1 MSRTQVAVLLYA
13 VLILSV
19 ICVAQSTSQKQGAPF
34 NSSAQSSG
42 AAVSCES
49 LSSLSLPNTT
59 VTLAQSIPRG
69 TFVLPGV
76 AAAEQP
82 KSSLEAMPTFC
93 RVAATLKPTNDSNIK
108 IEVWLPTEKWN
119 GKFHAVGN
127 GGWAGQIS
135 TRAMIVPLTQ
145 GYATAS
151 TDTGHEGT
159 GASFALGHPEKLVD
173 YSYRAVHEMTVSAKL
188 IIAAYH
194 GKAVG
199 LSYWSGCSLGGQQG
213 LKAAQLYP
221 ADFDG
226 IIAGAPTY
234 NRTHLHA
241 WQMYMGQLALSDDK
255 ARSIPPSKYS
265 FLHTAVLAACDAA
278 DGVKDGLLSDPR
290 RCKFDPALLRC
301 TAGDSEQCL
310 TDPQVQM
317 AKQMYAPTVNPRTGR
332 IIYPG
337 VAAGSELAWGPLV
350 GGPQPFPLA
359 TDLFKYVVHQ
369 NPNWDWRNFNL
380 SHDTAVADERYKAT
394 LNAENADLRAFRAR
408 GGKLLIWHGWA
419 DSSVPPQNTIE
430 YYNSVMRVVGP
441 KAGDFIKLFMV
452 PGMGHC
458 RGGTGPNQFNALA
471 ALERWREAGIAPNQ
485 LTASRVT
492 DNQVDMT
499 RPLCPYPQVAQYK
512 GVGATSDAANFAC
525 KSPMTVHRP
534 GRSPVSVVSRR

>member
-173 YSYRAVHEMTVSAKL
+173 YS
-188 IIAAYH
+188 
-194 GKAVG
+194 
-199 LSYWSGCSLGGQQG
+199 
-213 LKAAQLYP
+213 
-221 ADFDG
+221 
-226 IIAGAPTY
+226 
-234 NRTHLHA
+234 
-241 WQMYMGQLALSDDK
+241 
-255 ARSIPPSKYS
+255 
-265 FLHTAVLAACDAA
+265 
-278 DGVKDGLLSDPR
+278 
-290 RCKFDPALLRC
+290 
-301 TAGDSEQCL
+301 
-310 TDPQVQM
+310 
-317 AKQMYAPTVNPRTGR
+317 
-332 IIYPG
+332 
-337 VAAGSELAWGPLV
+337 
-350 GGPQPFPLA
+350 
-359 TDLFKYVVHQ
+359 
-369 NPNWDWRNFNL
+369 
-380 SHDTAVADERYKAT
+380 
-394 LNAENADLRAFRAR
+394 
-408 GGKLLIWHGWA
+408 
-419 DSSVPPQNTIE
+419 
-430 YYNSVMRVVGP
+430 
-441 KAGDFIKLFMV
+441 
-452 PGMGHC
+452 
-458 RGGTGPNQFNALA
+458 
-471 ALERWREAGIAPNQ
+471 
-485 LTASRVT
+485 
-492 DNQVDMT
+492 
-499 RPLCPYPQVAQYK
+499 
-512 GVGATSDAANFAC
+512 
-525 KSPMTVHRP
+525 
-534 GRSPVSVVSRR
+534 